1 MYTNI
6 YFDHYKSYTQDEVNE
21 LRDIKRCN
29 VIIGK
34 NNSGKSSLLD
44 VIAASVDEEYFR
56 RNFNSIRNIELDY
69 KLMKEHLYYI
79 FSDRRSLNGVYDPNE
94 FARKEI
100 GQIYRVRLNKIRDN
114 RFSYYMTEAGNDH
127 FYGSVFGNKWRELAE
142 DILKIESPCAFR
154 RILADRDISP
164 EKESA
169 DDFLEEDGKGATN
182 LIRRYITFSKYN
194 EDLVEEMLLTYLN
207 QIMGPDVSF
216 SDIKIQQIN
225 DGDDALWEI
234 FLTEKGEYGR
244 FALSESGSG
253 LKTIILVLINL
264 IIIPSLEKYSKCK
277 NIVFGFEELENN
289 LHPALQRRLFEFLY
303 NFSIENN
310 IYIFLTTHSHIAI
323 NTFFDKP
330 EASIYHVIKTGK
342 RSIVRKIE
350 NYIDKVEILN
360 DLDVKAS
367 DLLQS
372 NGIIWV
378 EGPSDRI
385 YIKKWL
391 EIICNNKYVEGRDYQ
406 FMYYGGRLLSHYS
419 ADQENDLISILMT
432 NRNAAIVM
440 DSDKTNRQSKINLT
454 KQRILKEFEKFGM
467 FAWITKGKEIENY
480 LSAELI
486 NNVFASELDEC
497 GQYSK
502 FEKYIHDIFPLFLN
516 SKVEFAKKVCE
527 QLTKADLADKM
538 DLKKQV
544 TELYKSIEK
553 WNS

>member
-6 YFDHYKSYTQDEVNE
+6 YFGHYKSYTQDEVNE

-44 VIAASVDEEYFR
+44 IIAASVDEEYFER
-56 RNFNSIRNIELDY
+56 YFHSIQSIELDY
-69 KLMKEHLYYI
+69 ELREEHLEYI
-79 FSDRRSLNGVYDPNE
+79 FSDKRSLNGIYDPNE
-94 FARKEI
+94 YARREK
-100 GQIYRVRLNKIRDN
+100 GQIYRVRLNKVGDN
-114 RFSYYMTEAGNDH
+114 RLSYYMSETGNDH
-127 FYGSVFGNKWRELAE
+127 FYSSFFGDRWKGLAE
-142 DILKIESPCAFR
+142 DILKVESPCAFR

-164 EKESA
+164 EKERA
-169 DDFLEEDGKGATN
+169 DDFLEEDGRGATN
-182 LIRRYITFSKYN
+182 LIRRYITFSKYD
-194 EDLVEEMLLTYLN
+194 EGLVEERLLTYLN
-207 QIMGPDVSF
+207 QIMGPDVTF
-216 SDIKIQQIN
+216 SDIKIQQIK
-225 DGDDALWEI
+225 DGEDALWEI
-234 FLTEKGEYGR
+234 FLTEKGGSGR

-264 IIIPSLEKYSKCK
+264 IIIPSLEKYFKCK

-303 NFSIENN
+303 NFSIENDS
-310 IYIFLTTHSHIAI
+310 YFFLTTHSHIAI

-330 EASIYHVIKTGK
+330 EASIYHVIKKG
-342 RSIVRKIE
+342 RSSIVRKIE

-378 EGPSDRI
+378 EGPSDRV
-385 YIKKWL
+385 YINKWL
-391 EIICNNKYVEGRDYQ
+391 EIICNNKYIEGRDYQ

-419 ADQENDLISILMT
+419 ANQENNLISILMT

-454 KQRILKEFEKFGM
+454 KQRILDEFERYGM

-480 LSAELI
+480 LAAGSI
-486 NNVFASELDEC
+486 NNVFGSKLDEC
-497 GQYSK
+497 GPYLKFDQY
-502 FEKYIHDIFPLFLN
+502 IQNIFPSFLN
-516 SKVEFAKKVCE
+516 SKVEFAKKICG
-527 QLTKADLADKM
+527 QLKKPDFADKL
-538 DLKKQV
+538 DLKKQII
-544 TELYKSIEK
+544 ELYKNIEK
-553 WNS
+553 WNK